1 VSIAVDRV
9 KDVSGL
15 VQPGDR
21 VDVLASVPRTD
32 TSPPRVFTILR
43 SILVLS
49 IGTPNGTTTETASA
63 TPPPGNSEATTVAL
77 ALTPQQANLLVLADS
92 NATLRLALRSPEERA
107 RSFPTDPLVLGGS
120 EVAHTPP
127 ESAPEVAT
135 LPAVPDPVSVTHD
148 PPPAATQPRSKWAA
162 MSVPILDGDHFVG
175 NTQQ

>member
-32 TSPPRVFTILR
+32 TGPPRVFTILR

-49 IGTPNGTTTETASA
+49 VGTPNGPAIETASA
-63 TPPPGNSEATTVAL
+63 TPPPSNEEATTVAL

-107 RSFPTDPLVLGGS
+107 RAFPTDPLVLGGT
-120 EVAHTPP
+120 EVAHAPP
-127 ESAPEVAT
+127 GPGPEVAA
-135 LPAVPDPVSVTHD
+135 LPAVPDPASVTHD
-148 PPPAATQPRSKWAA
+148 PPAVAPARSKWAA

-175 NTQQ
+175 NTER